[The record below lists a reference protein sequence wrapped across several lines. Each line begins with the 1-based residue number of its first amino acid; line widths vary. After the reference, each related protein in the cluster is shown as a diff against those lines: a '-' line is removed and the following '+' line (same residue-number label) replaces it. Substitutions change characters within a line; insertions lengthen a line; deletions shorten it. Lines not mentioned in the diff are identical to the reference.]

1 MGFELWNFCFNSS
14 LLLKGTVMKLSVI
27 MPVHNE
33 VETIDEIIEH
43 VLNIPE
49 VYELIIVDDGS
60 GDGTIEA
67 VENISSDKIKI
78 IRHETNKGKGAAVR
92 TGFKVAS
99 GDLVVIQ
106 DADLE
111 YDPKDYSRLI
121 KPIEDGET
129 DVVYGVRSLETQ
141 RIIMRLG
148 NHFVTWVTN
157 IIHGQKLKDMETCY
171 KVMKREIAQKLE
183 LECRGFDI
191 EAEITSKILQ
201 QGHTIYQ
208 LPISYTARYD
218 NKKLSPLDGIPTI
231 KALLKYRNWKP
242 SV

>member
-1 MGFELWNFCFNSS
+1 
-14 LLLKGTVMKLSVI
+14 

-49 VYELIIVDDGS
+49 VFELIIVDDGS
-60 GDGTIEA
+60 KDGTIEA
-67 VENISSDKIKI
+67 LEKITSDKIKI
-78 IRHETNKGKGAAVR
+78 YKHEKNKGKGAAVR
-92 TGFKVAS
+92 TGFDVAT
-99 GDLVVIQ
+99 GDLVIIQ

-111 YDPKDYSRLI
+111 YDPKDYTKLI

-157 IIHGQKLKDMETCY
+157 ILHGQKLKDMETCY

-183 LECRGFDI
+183 LESHGYDI
-191 EAEITSKILQ
+191 EAEITSKIFQL
-201 QGHTIYQ
+201 GKSIHQ
-208 LPISYTARYD
+208 LPISYAARYE

-231 KALLKYRNWKP
+231 KALLKYRNWQP
-242 SV
+242 SS